1 MVECCTLWTGLKVR
15 FFYLFFFFFLTLIDD
30 RGGSSEARTN
40 GRSTEEEER
49 WDFSRILWREIDYSR
64 LVGIVTRLRCEMS
77 GYEAELLGIVDG
89 SWLLFA
95 RQEFV
100 QSMGKRDVLV

>member
-1 MVECCTLWTGLKVR
+1 
-15 FFYLFFFFFLTLIDD
+15 
-30 RGGSSEARTN
+30 
-40 GRSTEEEER
+40 
-49 WDFSRILWREIDYSR
+49 
-64 LVGIVTRLRCEMS
+64 MS